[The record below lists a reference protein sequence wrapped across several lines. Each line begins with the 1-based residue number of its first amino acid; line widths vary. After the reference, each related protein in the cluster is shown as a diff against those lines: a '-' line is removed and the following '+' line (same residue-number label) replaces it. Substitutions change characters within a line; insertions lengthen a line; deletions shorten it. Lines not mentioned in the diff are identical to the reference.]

1 MYKFDVIVV
10 GGGHAGVEAA
20 FAVDRMGLSCAI
32 VTLNINNIGQMSCN
46 PAIGGLGKSHIVR
59 EIGAMGG
66 LMPVATD
73 MSGIQYRTL
82 NTRKGD
88 AVQALRVQCDRDL
101 YKKSVQKILK
111 KTKIQLFD
119 EEVVDILIK
128 RNVVEG
134 VITKKQK
141 KILAKKTIL
150 TTGTFLNGKMYTGET
165 ITKGG
170 RLGDPSAIPLSKK
183 LYGLK
188 LPMGRLKTGTPARI
202 KLSSI
207 NLNKMEIQPGEKP
220 TPWMSLYDTPK
231 KHKKQLPCY
240 IARTN
245 EKTHKIIR
253 ENTHL
258 SAMYSGNIVGIGP
271 RYCPSIEDK
280 VNRFKD
286 KTSHQIFI
294 EPEGINKD
302 LVYPNGISTSLPKE
316 AQKKFIYSIEGLDGC
331 SIEEYGYAVE
341 YDFIDPRSIKKTLE
355 TKKLKNFYLAG
366 QINGT
371 TGYEE
376 AAAQG
381 LMAGINAASSILKKN
396 EFILGRSEAYIGVL
410 IDDLTTHG
418 ITEPY
423 RMFTSRA
430 EHRLL
435 LSQNNAEQRLLER
448 AYNHNLVDKKRYKS
462 FLRKEEEYKTFINKT
477 LKNKKI
483 NTFLNKQ
490 NKKTKLKE
498 KKSVLELLS
507 RTDAVKNSLFTTNKK
522 NQHLYQRAI
531 TEHKYKGY
539 IKKQLREILKTQKQ
553 HNKKIPKQI
562 NYKKISGLSNEV
574 VEKLNKS
581 QPTTIG
587 SASRIEGVTPA
598 AINLILIQIKKKR
611 AFKTKCIRLIT
622 TKPLTKKNKKK

>member
-1 MYKFDVIVV
+1 
-10 GGGHAGVEAA
+10 
-20 FAVDRMGLSCAI
+20 
-32 VTLNINNIGQMSCN
+32 
-46 PAIGGLGKSHIVR
+46 
-59 EIGAMGG
+59 
-66 LMPVATD
+66 
-73 MSGIQYRTL
+73 
-82 NTRKGD
+82 
-88 AVQALRVQCDRDL
+88 
-101 YKKSVQKILK
+101 
-111 KTKIQLFD
+111 
-119 EEVVDILIK
+119 
-128 RNVVEG
+128 
-134 VITKKQK
+134 
-141 KILAKKTIL
+141 
-150 TTGTFLNGKMYTGET
+150 
-165 ITKGG
+165 
-170 RLGDPSAIPLSKK
+170 
-183 LYGLK
+183 
-188 LPMGRLKTGTPARI
+188 
-202 KLSSI
+202 
-207 NLNKMEIQPGEKP
+207 
-220 TPWMSLYDTPK
+220 MSLYDTPK

-448 AYNHNLVDKKRYKS
+448 AYNHNLIDKKRYKS
-462 FLRKEEEYKTFINKT
+462 FLKKEEEYKTFINKT
-477 LKNKKI
+477 LKNTKI

-507 RTDAVKNSLFTTNKK
+507 RTDAVKNSLFKTNKK

-553 HNKKIPKQI
+553 NNKKIPKQI

-598 AINLILIQIKKKR
+598 AINLILIQIKKRELLKQN
-611 AFKTKCIRLIT
+611 A
-622 TKPLTKKNKKK
+622 

>member
-101 YKKSVQKILK
+101 YKKSVQKIIK

-134 VITKKQK
+134 VVTKKQK

-170 RLGDPSAIPLSKK
+170 RFGDPSAIPLSKK

-381 LMAGINAASSILKKN
+381 LMAGINAASSILNKN

-448 AYNHNLVDKKRYKS
+448 AYNHNLIDKKRYKS
-462 FLRKEEEYKTFINKT
+462 FLKKEEEYKTFINKT
-477 LKNKKI
+477 LKNTKI

-507 RTDAVKNSLFTTNKK
+507 RTDAAKNSLFKTNKK

-539 IKKQLREILKTQKQ
+539 IKKQLREILKTKKQ
-553 HNKKIPKQI
+553 NDKKIPKQI

-598 AINLILIQIKKKR
+598 AINLILIQIKKRELLKQN
-611 AFKTKCIRLIT
+611 A
-622 TKPLTKKNKKK
+622 